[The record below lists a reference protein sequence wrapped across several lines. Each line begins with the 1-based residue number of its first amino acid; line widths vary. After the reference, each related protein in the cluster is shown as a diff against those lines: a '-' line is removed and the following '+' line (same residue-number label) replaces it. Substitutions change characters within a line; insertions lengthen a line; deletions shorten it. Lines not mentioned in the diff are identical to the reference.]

1 MEINLLLEKQSNVE
15 NKVAL
20 GINTM
25 SGEIQSAP
33 EEEMKNAIRIENV
46 TKVYG
51 STIALAGVTFA
62 VKPGEIF
69 GLLGPNGAGKT
80 TSIRILKGM
89 ITPTSGD
96 AFILGKSISEDSLWA
111 KQHTGYLPEEGSLI
125 GRLTPLELSEF
136 IGGLFGV
143 SAENSRNRS
152 LELFRMFGL
161 YEKKD
166 ELIEKLSRGMKQKLS
181 IISSLIHDPDI
192 ILMDEP
198 LASLDPSAAKMV
210 KDFIK
215 YLSREK
221 EKTIIISSHRLSLVE
236 DVCDRVAIIHEGAII
251 AEGTPQTIMQ
261 ETNTTSLE
269 EAYLAII
276 PGYKSPAYTN
286 NGVIVEMKT
295 EAETQVHSETEDEN
309 KEL

>member
-1 MEINLLLEKQSNVE
+1 
-15 NKVAL
+15 
-20 GINTM
+20 M
-25 SGEIQSAP
+25 SGETKSTSVDEI
-33 EEEMKNAIRIENV
+33 KNAIQISNV

-51 STIALAGVTFA
+51 VTIALAGVSFE
-62 VKPGEIF
+62 VKLGEIF

-89 ITPTSGD
+89 IKPTSGE
-96 AFILGKSISEDSLWA
+96 AFILGKRISDDPNWA
-111 KQHTGYLPEEGSLI
+111 KEHTGYLPEEGSLI

-143 SAENSRNRS
+143 SAEISRNRS
-152 LELFRMFGL
+152 TELFRMFEL

-181 IISSLIHDPDI
+181 IICSLIHDPDI
-192 ILMDEP
+192 LLMDEP

-215 YLSREK
+215 FLSREK

-236 DVCDRVAIIHEGAII
+236 DVCDRVAIIHQGVII
-251 AEGTPQTIMQ
+251 AEGTPKSIMQ
-261 ETNTTSLE
+261 ETNTSSLE
-269 EAYLAII
+269 DAYLAVI
-276 PGYKSPAYTN
+276 PGYKSPVITN
-286 NGVIVEMKT
+286 EGIIVESAPEINTNDASELSELKT
-295 EAETQVHSETEDEN
+295 DESN
-309 KEL
+309 N

>member
-1 MEINLLLEKQSNVE
+1 MSDEKQSPPVE
-15 NKVAL
+15 E
-20 GINTM
+20 T
-25 SGEIQSAP
+25 
-33 EEEMKNAIRIENV
+33 KNAIRISNV

-51 STIALAGVTFA
+51 ATIALAGVSFE
-62 VKPGEIF
+62 VKQGEIF

-89 ITPTSGD
+89 INPTSGE
-96 AFILGKSISEDSLWA
+96 AFILGKRISDDPNWA
-111 KQHTGYLPEEGSLI
+111 KEHTGYLPEEGSLI

-143 SAENSRNRS
+143 SAANSRNRS
-152 LELFRMFGL
+152 IELFRMFEL

-166 ELIEKLSRGMKQKLS
+166 ELVEKLSRGMKQKLS
-181 IISSLIHDPDI
+181 IICSLIHDPDI
-192 ILMDEP
+192 LLMDEP

-236 DVCDRVAIIHEGAII
+236 DVCDRVAIIHQGAII
-251 AEGTPQTIMQ
+251 AEGTPKTIMQ

-269 EAYLAII
+269 DAYLAVI
-276 PGYKSPAYTN
+276 PGYKSPVITSE
-286 NGVIVEMKT
+286 GTIVETAAENNTQDASEQSELKT
-295 EAETQVHSETEDEN
+295 DESLN
-309 KEL
+309 